1 MVILT
6 FMAIEPLVVGHSI
19 AKLFLLV
26 SYFEPLAD
34 VHIGGGILPDIILDA
49 DATDI
54 VCEQNFPCRAILL
67 FMTILLVMWI
77 KVAPHDNQIGTT

>member
-19 AKLFLLV
+19 EKNFLLV

-34 VHIGGGILPDIILDA
+34 VHIGEGILPYIVLVA

-54 VCEQNFPCRAILL
+54 VCE
-67 FMTILLVMWI
+67 
-77 KVAPHDNQIGTT
+77 

>member
-19 AKLFLLV
+19 EKIFSLV

-34 VHIGGGILPDIILDA
+34 VHIGEGI
-49 DATDI
+49 
-54 VCEQNFPCRAILL
+54 RK
-67 FMTILLVMWI
+67 LVKFWLKMNNLMH
-77 KVAPHDNQIGTT
+77 K

>member
-19 AKLFLLV
+19 EKIFSLV

-34 VHIGGGILPDIILDA
+34 VHIGEGILPYIVLVA

-54 VCEQNFPCRAILL
+54 VCE
-67 FMTILLVMWI
+67 
-77 KVAPHDNQIGTT
+77 